1 MKKLA
6 IVIFII
12 LSIMKSQAQDFLIS
26 FAGSGETSEVNTV
39 QVTNLTSG
47 ISVTLN
53 GNDILHLTT
62 AVGISNSD
70 DNSGK
75 LQIYPNPI
83 TDVSFLSFDTPEVG
97 NVIITVSDLT
107 GKSVY
112 QITEYLSIG
121 THSFR
126 IAGLGP
132 GMYFINITG
141 TNFHYSTKLI
151 SQLRVQNEI
160 EIECISSV
168 ANANGDQ
175 LKKTYEVIDMPFTTG
190 DRLLYKGISEQ
201 FSTVV
206 TDIPIISKTITFN
219 FVTCTDSDGNNYSTV
234 TIGNQIWMV
243 ENLKTTRYN
252 DGTSI
257 PFVTDDE
264 VWMYLTTPAY
274 CWYNNDAETYKDTY
288 GALYNWF
295 TVNTGKLA
303 PSGWSVPT
311 NEDWTLLAG
320 SLGGEDG
327 SGSKMKETGVL
338 HWDYPNFFASNESG
352 FTALPG
358 GGRFSDG
365 SFSDLSDHAYWWSE
379 TENLQY
385 YVWIRFLSSNSE
397 DIISSGYGYKEYG
410 FSVRCVKD

>member
-1 MKKLA
+1 
-6 IVIFII
+6 
-12 LSIMKSQAQDFLIS
+12 MKSQAQDFLIS
-26 FAGSGETSEVNTV
+26 FAGSGETTEVNTV

-53 GNDILHLTT
+53 GNDVLHLTS
-62 AVGISNSD
+62 AVGISSSD

-97 NVIITVSDLT
+97 NVVITVSDLT

-126 IAGLGP
+126 IEGLGL
-132 GMYFINITG
+132 GMYFIDITG

-168 ANANGDQ
+168 ANANGEQ

-234 TIGNQIWMV
+234 TIGNQVWMV
-243 ENLKTTRYN
+243 ENLKSTRYN

-327 SGSKMKETGVL
+327 AGSKMKETGVL

-365 SFSDLSDHAYWWSE
+365 SFSDLSDHAYWWSA

-385 YVWIRFLSSNSE
+385 YVWIRFLSSTSE

>member
-1 MKKLA
+1 
-6 IVIFII
+6 
-12 LSIMKSQAQDFLIS
+12 
-26 FAGSGETSEVNTV
+26 
-39 QVTNLTSG
+39 
-47 ISVTLN
+47 
-53 GNDILHLTT
+53 
-62 AVGISNSD
+62 
-70 DNSGK
+70 
-75 LQIYPNPI
+75 
-83 TDVSFLSFDTPEVG
+83 
-97 NVIITVSDLT
+97 
-107 GKSVY
+107 
-112 QITEYLSIG
+112 
-121 THSFR
+121 
-126 IAGLGP
+126 
-132 GMYFINITG
+132 
-141 TNFHYSTKLI
+141 
-151 SQLRVQNEI
+151 
-160 EIECISSV
+160 
-168 ANANGDQ
+168 
-175 LKKTYEVIDMPFTTG
+175 
-190 DRLLYKGISEQ
+190 
-201 FSTVV
+201 
-206 TDIPIISKTITFN
+206 
-219 FVTCTDSDGNNYSTV
+219 
-234 TIGNQIWMV
+234 MV